1 MAKSKKRFK
10 IIDKG
15 NHVIKKDLMTSTV
28 YSCPKKEDSN
38 EYNYYP
44 RSKLEK
50 LITDFVVEHN
60 LDAQFVQQMEG
71 LTYVRF
77 VVEEDEDDE

>member
-1 MAKSKKRFK
+1 
-10 IIDKG
+10 
-15 NHVIKKDLMTSTV
+15 MTN
-28 YSCPKKEDSN
+28 N

-44 RSKLEK
+44 RSKVEK

-60 LDAQFVQQMEG
+60 LDAQFVQQTEG

-77 VVEEDEDDE
+77 VVEEDDYDD